1 MSIKI
6 TLIDFKNMVMS
17 TRLQTDKIEVLSKYN
32 GWIGVDMNDNDN
44 NKLIIIKNS
53 KVVDFNRKGFTN
65 E

>member
-6 TLIDFKNMVMS
+6 TLIDFKKMVMS

-44 NKLIIIKNS
+44 NKLY
-53 KVVDFNRKGFTN
+53 
-65 E
+65 